1 MKLLFR
7 RKADGYLMRPIQ
19 TLAKCV
25 RLRHVHSG
33 LECLADTT
41 HLPANFDV
49 LTHDIERGDVLR
61 DVRDGQLWIVERT
74 YRNGLRMQTRKGGVV
89 GSVQRGMTY
98 FGLVNYERVGR
109 KYCLRD
115 RQPRERANAIADAVN
130 RVTRDV
136 AQKTRVEFRK
146 SQPAYATYDASKAQ
160 DLVRNATHEIINRFD
175 AATTAQRYAREY
187 GVGFIR
193 VERDGSMKAIDP
205 RSVILK

>member
-7 RKADGYLMRPIQ
+7 RKHDGKILKPIQ
-19 TLAKCV
+19 TLDSYV
-25 RLRHVHSG
+25 RLQNAAGNRVWRAPKH
-33 LECLADTT
+33 T
-41 HLPANFDV
+41 LPQFFDV

-61 DVRDGQLWIVERT
+61 DIRDGQLWIVE
-74 YRNGLRMQTRKGGVV
+74 YVGFSNLRMQTRKGGVAGNMV
-89 GSVQRGMTY
+89 KSVAF
-98 FGLVNYERVGR
+98 FGLINYERVGR

-115 RQPRERANAIADAVN
+115 RQPHERANAIADAVN
-130 RVTRDV
+130 RVTREV

-175 AATTAQRYAREY
+175 AVTNAQRHAQDY

>member
-19 TLAKCV
+19 TLATRV

-33 LECLADTT
+33 LECLADTA

-49 LTHDIERGDVLR
+49 LTHDIARGDVLR

-74 YRNGLRMQTRKGGVV
+74 YRNGLRMQTRNGGVV
-89 GSVQRGMTY
+89 DNIQRGMTY
-98 FGLVNYERVGR
+98 FGLIHYERVGR
-109 KYCLRD
+109 KYSLRD
-115 RQPRERANAIADAVN
+115 RQPHEQAKSIADAVN
-130 RVTRDV
+130 RVTREV

-146 SQPAYATYDASKAQ
+146 SQPAYAAYDASKVMEPIRQ
-160 DLVRNATHEIINRFD
+160 ATREIVNRFD
-175 AATTAQRYAREY
+175 AVTNAQRQAREY

-193 VERDGSMKAIDP
+193 VEPDGSMNAIDP

>member
-7 RKADGYLMRPIQ
+7 RKHDGRILKLIQ
-19 TLAKCV
+19 TLDSYV
-25 RLRHVHSG
+25 RLQNAAGSRVWWAKKDK
-33 LECLADTT
+33 LTE
-41 HLPANFDV
+41 NFDV

-61 DVRDGQLWIVERT
+61 DVRDGQLWIVE
-74 YRNGLRMQTRKGGVV
+74 YVGLHGLRMQSRKDGVA
-89 GSVQRGMTY
+89 GMTY

-115 RQPRERANAIADAVN
+115 HQPHE
-130 RVTRDV
+130 
-136 AQKTRVEFRK
+136 RVEFRK
-146 SQPAYATYDASKAQ
+146 TQHAYATYDAHQVQARMGRAVHQ
-160 DLVRNATHEIINRFD
+160 IVNRFD
-175 AATTAQRYAREY
+175 AATTAQRHAQEY

>member
-7 RKADGYLMRPIQ
+7 RKWDGCILKPIQ
-19 TLAKCV
+19 TLDSYV
-25 RLRHVHSG
+25 RLQNAAGSRVWREKKDKLS
-33 LECLADTT
+33 E
-41 HLPANFDV
+41 NFDV

-61 DVRDGQLWIVERT
+61 DISDGRLWIVE
-74 YRNGLRMQTRKGGVV
+74 YVGFYCIRMQTRKEGGTGNMVK
-89 GSVQRGMTY
+89 SVAY

-115 RQPRERANAIADAVN
+115 RQPHERANAIADAVN

-136 AQKTRVEFRK
+136 AQKCAEFRK
-146 SQPAYATYDASKAQ
+146 SQPAYATYDSHQVQAKMGRA
-160 DLVRNATHEIINRFD
+160 VHEIVNRFD
-175 AATTAQRYAREY
+175 AVTNAQRHAQEY

>member
-7 RKADGYLMRPIQ
+7 RKHDGKILKPIQ
-19 TLAKCV
+19 TLDSYV
-25 RLRHVHSG
+25 RLQNAAGDQVWRSPKH
-33 LECLADTT
+33 T
-41 HLPANFDV
+41 LPDNYDV
-49 LTHDIERGDVLR
+49 VTHDIERGDVLR
-61 DVRDGQLWIVERT
+61 DIRDGSMWIVE
-74 YRNGLRMQTRKGGVV
+74 YVGLHGLRMQSRKDGVA
-89 GSVQRGMTY
+89 GMTY

-115 RQPRERANAIADAVN
+115 RQPHERANAIADAVN

-136 AQKTRVEFRK
+136 AQKTRVDFTR
-146 SQPAYATYDASKAQ
+146 YDAHQVQAKMKRA
-160 DLVRNATHEIINRFD
+160 AHEIVNRFD
-175 AATTAQRYAREY
+175 AVTNAQRHAQEY